1 MNDNTHHALPGPF
14 WRQWWS
20 SVTSNLGDGI
30 TFVAMPLMAFAL
42 TSDERL
48 LSLTAAATLLPW
60 LILAIPI
67 GVLVDRSDRRG
78 LLISANL
85 VRTAVFMVVSL
96 AIWFDQISIWV
107 LLVSVAVIG
116 TCEVIVDSSAQA
128 FLPSLV
134 TVGELPR
141 ANGFLF
147 AAEVVCGGMIG
158 IALGAVLF
166 QFEPGLPFAANS
178 LAFFAAALLVWTIP
192 ASIRSTQS
200 ASQRLRI
207 DMTTGLRALRDD
219 QFLRVLAILLT
230 VTNFGLL
237 LGQGIFVKYAAD
249 ELGLGGIGYGV
260 LMVVAGLGA
269 SLGGL
274 IGHRLWRRVGTL
286 AAIAIPYLI
295 FGLAQV
301 VYAAFPITWVV
312 GLTGF
317 VGGAAVTIW
326 NVVTVSL
333 RQRIIPSDQFG
344 RVNSVYRWLGTGAGA
359 LGAVVGGQIAFYGN
373 LRTPY
378 MVAAVLTLL
387 ALVIGVR
394 PLAAGLR
401 SHEAD
406 ADPDPE
412 LQVVP
417 ATPAPPSMT

>member
-1 MNDNTHHALPGPF
+1 VNDSTHHALPGPF

-42 TSDERL
+42 TNDERL

-85 VRTAVFMVVSL
+85 VRTAVFTVVSL
-96 AIWFDQISIWV
+96 AIWLDQISIWV
-107 LLVSVAVIG
+107 LLASVAVIG

-158 IALGAVLF
+158 IALGALLF

-178 LAFFAAALLVWTIP
+178 IAFFAAAVLVWTIP
-192 ASIRSTQS
+192 ASIRSTS
-200 ASQRLRI
+200 ESQRLRI
-207 DMTTGLRALRDD
+207 DLTTGLRALRDD
-219 QFLRVLAILLT
+219 QFLRVLAVLLT

-249 ELGLGGIGYGV
+249 ELGVGGIGYGV

-274 IGHRLWRRVGTL
+274 VGHRVWRRVGTFG
-286 AAIAIPYLI
+286 AIAIPYLI

-301 VYAAFPITWVV
+301 VYAAFPVTWVV

-317 VGGAAVTIW
+317 IGGAAVTVW

-333 RQRIIPSDQFG
+333 RQRIIPSEQFG

-359 LGAVVGGQIAFYGN
+359 LGAIVGGQIAYYGN

-378 MVAAVLTLL
+378 LVAAVLTLL
-387 ALVIGVR
+387 ALLIGVR

-401 SHEAD
+401 SHEAE
-406 ADPDPE
+406 ANAE

>member
-1 MNDNTHHALPGPF
+1 VNDNTHHALPGPF

-42 TSDERL
+42 TNDERL

-67 GVLVDRSDRRG
+67 GVLIDRSDRRG

-85 VRTAVFMVVSL
+85 VRTAVFAVVSL
-96 AIWFDQISIWV
+96 AIWLDQISIWV
-107 LLVSVAVIG
+107 LLASVAVIG

-158 IALGAVLF
+158 IALGALLF

-178 LAFFAAALLVWTIP
+178 VAFLAAAVLVWTIP
-192 ASIRSTQS
+192 ASIRPTSE
-200 ASQRLRI
+200 SQRLRI

-249 ELGLGGIGYGV
+249 ELGVGGIGYGV

-274 IGHRLWRRVGTL
+274 VGHRVWRRVGTL
-286 AAIAIPYLI
+286 GAIAIPYLI

-301 VYAAFPITWVV
+301 VYAAFPVTWVV

-317 VGGAAVTIW
+317 VGGAAVTVW

-333 RQRIIPSDQFG
+333 RQRIIPSEQFG

-359 LGAVVGGQIAFYGN
+359 LGAIVGGQIAYYGN

-378 MVAAVLTLL
+378 LVAAVLTLL
-387 ALVIGVR
+387 ALLIGVR
-394 PLAAGLR
+394 PLAVGLR
-401 SHEAD
+401 AHDAD
-406 ADPDPE
+406 AEPE

>member
-1 MNDNTHHALPGPF
+1 VIASVHRGLPGPF

-30 TFVAMPLMAFAL
+30 TFVAVPLLAFAL
-42 TSDERL
+42 TRDERL

-60 LILAIPI
+60 LVLAIPI
-67 GVLVDRSDRRG
+67 GVLVDRHDRRG
-78 LLISANL
+78 LLISANA
-85 VRTAVFMVVSL
+85 VRTAVFVVLSL
-96 AIWFDQISIWV
+96 AIWADRISIA
-107 LLVSVAVIG
+107 LLLAAVAVIG

-134 TVGELPR
+134 SIGELPR
-141 ANGFLF
+141 ANGLLF

-158 IALGAVLF
+158 IALGALLF
-166 QFEPGLPFAANS
+166 QFEPGVPFAVNS
-178 LAFFAAALLVWTIP
+178 LAFLGAAVLVSTIP
-192 ASIRSTQS
+192 ASLRSPPS
-200 ASQRLRI
+200 APQPFRF

-249 ELGLGGIGYGV
+249 ELGVGGIGYGG

-274 IGHRLWRRVGTL
+274 VGHWVWRRVGTL
-286 AAIAIPYLI
+286 LAIVIPYLI

-301 VYAAFPITWVV
+301 MYAAFPITWVV
-312 GLTGF
+312 ALTGF
-317 VGGAAVTIW
+317 VGGAAVTVW

-333 RQRIIPSDQFG
+333 RQRLIPRERFG

-373 LRTPY
+373 LRAPY
-378 MVAAVLTLL
+378 MVAAFLTLL
-387 ALVIGVR
+387 ALLLGLR
-394 PLAAGLR
+394 PLAQGLR
-401 SHEAD
+401 SHGSDIECQA
-406 ADPDPE
+406 
-412 LQVVP
+412 VP
-417 ATPAPPSMT
+417 ATPAPPSIT